1 MPPDTIPPATR
12 EQMMPSEK
20 ILIVDDDEDILLI
33 VQTILASAG
42 YSAMTA
48 RNGREGVDTAIELRP
63 DLILL
68 DVMMPELSGWEVCTT
83 LKNAPETRQ
92 IPIVMLTVKS
102 EIRDLITGMQVGA
115 DDYITKP
122 FTRRKLL
129 STVRRLLDE
138 RGEAP
143 PAYLP
148 SENEEVRFKNLL
160 FDGVTELPTVPIIID
175 ALRDRLLDNR
185 DLGVLFIDV
194 EQYSH
199 IEETYGWEVFDALL
213 RHTGKALRRMLGTV
227 FATEDFVAVN
237 RAGGSDFYVFTSMEP
252 GEDALARLQRKAR
265 QVEESLRGAL
275 DESFGPR
282 IHKRIG
288 VFVGYSVIHSNP
300 QMRVERLVY
309 RALRQAIGIATTK
322 EEERQSN
329 LREIFQDILRKRR
342 IRTVYQPI
350 FDLNT
355 MELHGHEALTRGPL
369 ETAFESPELLFQF
382 AGDHDA
388 IWELEQLCIES
399 AAVHYQAGPGGNLFL
414 NVEADSITALT
425 TRRETMDLLLRL
437 KQRVVIEVTERSAIR
452 DVPVFREALA
462 ALREKGFRIAIDDA
476 GSGYASLQSIAELR
490 PNYLKVANTLV
501 TGLHGDT
508 IKRDVV
514 EMLVNLARRID
525 AVCVAEGIETPEDLE
540 ECRRLGIPYG
550 QGFYLGVPEEI
561 PAAGPARDF
570 VRTK

>member
-1 MPPDTIPPATR
+1 MSA
-12 EQMMPSEK
+12 EK

-42 YSAMTA
+42 YSAHTA
-48 RNGREGVDTAIELRP
+48 SNGREGVEMAREHAP

-83 LKNAPETRQ
+83 LKNGPETRS

-138 RGEAP
+138 RGDAV

-148 SENEEVRFKNLL
+148 SEQDEQRFKNLL
-160 FDGVTELPTVPIIID
+160 FDSVTELPTVPVIID

-185 DLGVLFIDV
+185 DLGVLFVDV

-199 IEETYGWEVFDALL
+199 IEETYGWEVFDGLL

-237 RAGGSDFYVFTSMEP
+237 RAGGSDFYVFTALGI
-252 GEDALARLQRKAR
+252 GEDALQRLARKAR
-265 QVEESLRGAL
+265 QVEESLRVTL
-275 DESFGPR
+275 DEAFGSR

-288 VFVGYSVIHSNP
+288 VFVGYAAIHSNP

-309 RALRQAIGIATTK
+309 RALRQAIVIATTK
-322 EEERQSN
+322 EEERQAL
-329 LREIFQDILRKRR
+329 LRETFLEILRRRR

-350 FDLNT
+350 FDLAT
-355 MELHGHEALTRGPL
+355 MEVMGHEALTRGPM

-382 AGDHDA
+382 ADDHEA
-388 IWELEQLCIES
+388 VWELERLCIQSS
-399 AAVHYQAGPGGNLFL
+399 ATHYAAKPGGLLFV
-414 NVEADSITALT
+414 NVEADSIAALSAVS
-425 TRRETMDLLLRL
+425 ETLAPLLALP
-437 KQRVVIEVTERSAIR
+437 QQVVLEVTERSAIR
-452 DVPVFREALA
+452 DIPVFRDALDV
-462 ALREKGFRIAIDDA
+462 LRNQGFRIAIDDA

-490 PNYLKVANTLV
+490 PNYLKVANTLI
-501 TGLHGDT
+501 TGLHADT

-525 AVCVAEGIETPEDLE
+525 AVCVAEGIETPQDLE

-550 QGFYLGVPEEI
+550 QGFYLGVPEET
-561 PAAGPARDF
+561 PATGPAREF
-570 VRTK
+570 ARHK

>member
-1 MPPDTIPPATR
+1 
-12 EQMMPSEK
+12 MPSEK

-129 STVRRLLDE
+129 STVRKLLDE

-309 RALRQAIGIATTK
+309 RALRQAIVIATTK

-329 LREIFQDILRKRR
+329 LREVFQDILRKRR

-399 AAVHYQAGPGGNLFL
+399 AALHYQALPGGNLFL

-425 TRRETMDLLLRL
+425 TRRETLEILLRL